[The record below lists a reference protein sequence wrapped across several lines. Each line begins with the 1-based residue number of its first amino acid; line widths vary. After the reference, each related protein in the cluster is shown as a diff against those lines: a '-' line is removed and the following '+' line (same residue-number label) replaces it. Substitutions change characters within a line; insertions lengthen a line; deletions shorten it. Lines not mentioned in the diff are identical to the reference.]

1 MKRLRWGRI
10 IILVIILILL
20 ILAIKW
26 AYTSFVGGGTKG
38 VDGNTLPEGAAL
50 SIPDAPLTP
59 SNMTEEQKQ
68 EVVNKLMQVPRQ
80 QLWPVGKL
88 KSRQTLLPRKLEKQV
103 MMPCI
108 VLQPSMQV
116 NKYRR

>member
-68 EVVNKLMQVPRQ
+68 EVVNKLMEDAKAAALASGQSEEQ
-80 QLWPVGKL
+80 ADAFAKKAGKVGNDAMH
-88 KSRQTLLPRKLEKQV
+88 R
-103 MMPCI
+103 
-108 VLQPSMQV
+108 PSTVDAGQ
-116 NKYRR
+116 